1 MPRRSSRS
9 AVNAERTAR
18 ERLLVEGDT
27 CWRVA
32 RAERAAVLIDAAD
45 YFAALRSSLLK
56 AEHSIFLLGW
66 DLDSRTCLQG
76 AVEPDDRAP
85 RELGKLMRWLLK
97 RRPKLEIR
105 ILLWD
110 YSVFYAA
117 QRELF
122 PRLIFGWNKP
132 RRVEIVLDAH
142 LPLGASHHEKLVVID
157 DSVAYCGGIDL
168 TLQRWDTAE
177 HRVDDPRRRDPKSK
191 PYAPKHDVQTVV
203 DGPAAAAL
211 GWHARER
218 WAHAGGEPVGDVA
231 RFRDRW
237 PGHVEADLED
247 VLIGIMRTL
256 GAVEGIEEVREVE
269 RATIAA
275 IERAEVFIY
284 IENQYITAKC
294 VVDALIERMRANDA
308 LEVVILTNEECGGWL
323 EAETMG
329 VGRQRFMAAFADSG
343 LERRIRFLFPIVQ
356 GGRDDAPIPRA
367 ADRHV
372 AVNVHSKVMIVDDAL
387 LRVGSANLNN
397 RSMGFDTELDLA
409 VEAETAAHR
418 TAIADIRNRLIAEHW
433 GVERGAV
440 AHVLASREPAL
451 ASLCA
456 LAGDG
461 PRTVRPL
468 VQDEGV
474 AGTEIV
480 QMLGDPE
487 SAVTAERFVDEILG
501 LKRSRPVLKWATR
514 ALAAAAIAALSIVV
528 WQLLPFDRWD
538 VIASVEAGIE
548 GLRGHA
554 WHVPLVLLAFA
565 VGGAVAF
572 PILVLIGA
580 TIVAFGPLEGFI
592 LASVGTLLAASS
604 SFGMGRLLGR
614 RPLER
619 LFGGKLQQFE
629 RRLSGR
635 GVIAVALIRK
645 VPGPPFTLVN
655 MLIAAS
661 GIRFREFLAG
671 TALGM
676 VPGIGVFALLGDWL
690 VDVWRN
696 PTPLRVTLVVAA
708 VALWI
713 GVLLGTQRLV
723 NRFAK
728 K

>member
-1 MPRRSSRS
+1 MRS
-9 AVNAERTAR
+9 AATTERAAR
-18 ERLLVEGDT
+18 EPLLIEGDT

-32 RAERAAVLIDAAD
+32 RAERTAVLIDAAD
-45 YFAALRSSLLK
+45 YFAALRASLLR
-56 AEHSIFLLGW
+56 AERSIFLLGW
-66 DLDSRTCLQG
+66 DLDSRTRIQG

-97 RRPKLEIR
+97 NRPKLEIR
-105 ILLWD
+105 VLLWD

-168 TLQRWDTAE
+168 TLRRWDTAE
-177 HRVDDPRRRDPKSK
+177 HRARDTRRCDAKRK
-191 PYAPKHDVQTVV
+191 PYVPTHDVQMVV

-211 GWHARER
+211 GQRARER
-218 WAHAGGEPVGDVA
+218 WAHAGGGPVGDVA
-231 RFRDRW
+231 RVRGRW
-237 PGHVEADLED
+237 PNHVEPDFED
-247 VLIGIMRTL
+247 VLICIMRTL
-256 GAVEGIEEVREVE
+256 GAVEGIEEVREIE

-275 IERAEVFIY
+275 IERAEKFIY

-294 VVDALIERMRANDA
+294 VVDALVARMRANSA
-308 LEVVILTNEECGGWL
+308 LEVLILTNEQCGGWL

-329 VGRQRFMAAFADSG
+329 VGRQRFMAAFAGSG
-343 LERRIRFLFPIVQ
+343 LERRIRFVFPIVR
-356 GGRDDAPIPRA
+356 GCDAPSAGPRA
-367 ADRHV
+367 ADGPV
-372 AVNVHSKVMIVDDAL
+372 AINVHSKVMIVDDVL

-409 VEAETAAHR
+409 IEAETAAHR
-418 TAIADIRNRLIAEHW
+418 TAIAVVRNRLIAEHW
-433 GVERGAV
+433 GAPPDAV
-440 AHVLASREPAL
+440 ARVLASPEPAL
-451 ASLCA
+451 GPLCA
-456 LAGDG
+456 MPSDG

-468 VQDEGV
+468 EQDASV

-501 LKRSRPVLKWATR
+501 LKRSRPVLKWAVR
-514 ALAAAAIAALSIVV
+514 ALVAGAAAALLIVI
-528 WQLLPFDRWD
+528 WQLLPFDRLN
-538 VIASVEAGIE
+538 VVESVEAGIE

-554 WHVPLVLLAFA
+554 WRVPLVLLAFL
-565 VGGAVAF
+565 VGGVVAF

-604 SFGMGRLLGR
+604 SFATGRLLGR
-614 RPLER
+614 PLLER
-619 LFGGKLQQFE
+619 LFGQRLQQFE
-629 RRLSGR
+629 HRIHGR

-645 VPGPPFTLVN
+645 VPGPPFTVVN

-696 PTPLRVTLVVAA
+696 PTPLRVTLVAAA

-723 NRFAK
+723 NRFSK

>member
-1 MPRRSSRS
+1 MSSA
-9 AVNAERTAR
+9 AVKTERTAR
-18 ERLLVEGDT
+18 QPLLVEGDT

-45 YFAALRSSLLK
+45 YFAALRASLLK
-56 AEHSIFLLGW
+56 AERSIFLLGW
-66 DLDSRTCLQG
+66 DLDSRTCIQG

-97 RRPKLEIR
+97 RRHGLEIR

-122 PRLIFGWNKP
+122 PRLIFGWHKP

-177 HRVDDPRRRDPKSK
+177 HRLLDPRRCDPKSK
-191 PYAPKHDVQTVV
+191 PYAPKHDVQMVV

-211 GWHARER
+211 GQRARER
-218 WAHAGGEPVGDVA
+218 WAHAGGSPVGDVA
-231 RFRDRW
+231 PVRDRW
-237 PGHVEADLED
+237 PSHVEADFED
-247 VLIGIMRTL
+247 ALVSVMRTL
-256 GAVEGIEEVREVE
+256 GAVEGVEEVREIE

-275 IERAEVFIY
+275 IERADKFIY

-294 VVDALIERMRANDA
+294 VVDALAARMRANSA
-308 LEVVILTNEECGGWL
+308 LEVVILTNEDPGGWL

-343 LERRIRFLFPIVQ
+343 LERRIRFVFPIVE
-356 GGRDDAPIPRA
+356 GRDDTPSAIPRA
-367 ADRHV
+367 ADGHV
-372 AVNVHSKVMIVDDAL
+372 AINVHSKVMIVDDEL

-409 VEAETAAHR
+409 IEAETAAHR
-418 TAIADIRNRLIAEHW
+418 TAIADVRNRLIAEHW
-433 GVERGAV
+433 GVEPDAV
-440 AHVLASREPAL
+440 ARALASRESAL
-451 ASLCA
+451 ESLCA
-456 LAGDG
+456 MPSDG
-461 PRTVRPL
+461 PRAVRPL
-468 VQDEGV
+468 ERAASV

-501 LKRSRPVLKWATR
+501 LKRSRPVLKWVIR
-514 ALAAAAIAALSIVV
+514 AVAAAAIAVLLIVV
-528 WQLLPFDRWD
+528 WQLLPFDRFD
-538 VIASVEAGIE
+538 VVASVEAGIE

-565 VGGAVAF
+565 IGGVVVF

-592 LASVGTLLAASS
+592 LASVGTMLAASS
-604 SFGMGRLLGR
+604 SFGAGRVLGR
-614 RPLER
+614 GLLEK
-619 LFGGKLQQFE
+619 LFGERLQQFE
-629 RRLSGR
+629 RRIHGR

-645 VPGPPFTLVN
+645 VPGPPFTVVN

-661 GIRFREFLAG
+661 GIRFREFFAG

-676 VPGIGVFALLGDWL
+676 IPGIGVFALLGDWL
-690 VDVWRN
+690 VEVWRN
-696 PTPLRVTLVVAA
+696 PTALSVTLVVAA

-713 GVLLGTQRLV
+713 GVLIGVQRLV
-723 NRFAK
+723 NRFSK

>member
-1 MPRRSSRS
+1 VSNSAIKADRTPR
-9 AVNAERTAR
+9 EP
-18 ERLLVEGDT
+18 LLVEGDT

-45 YFAALRSSLLK
+45 YFAALRASLLT
-56 AEHSIFLLGW
+56 AERSIFLLGW
-66 DLDSRTCLQG
+66 DLDSRTRIQG
-76 AVEPDDRAP
+76 TVEPDDRAP

-110 YSVFYAA
+110 YSVLYAA
-117 QRELF
+117 ERELF

-132 RRVEIVLDAH
+132 PRVEIVLDAH

-168 TLQRWDTAE
+168 TSQRWDTAE
-177 HRVDDPRRRDPKSK
+177 HRVLDPRRCDPKSK
-191 PYAPKHDVQTVV
+191 RYAPKHDVQMVV

-211 GWHARER
+211 GQRARER
-218 WAHAGGEPVGDVA
+218 WAHAGGGPVGEAA
-231 RFRDRW
+231 RVRGRW
-237 PGHVEADLED
+237 PSHVEGDFED

-256 GAVEGIEEVREVE
+256 GAVEGVEEVREIE

-275 IERAEVFIY
+275 IERAERLIY

-294 VVDALIERMRANDA
+294 VVDALVARMRANSA
-308 LEVVILTNEECGGWL
+308 LEVLIVTNEVCGGWL

-329 VGRQRFMAAFADSG
+329 VGRQRFMAAFAGSG
-343 LERRIRFLFPIVQ
+343 LERRIRFVFPIVC
-356 GGRDDAPIPRA
+356 GCDAPSAGPRA
-367 ADRHV
+367 GDGHLAI
-372 AVNVHSKVMIVDDAL
+372 NVHSKVMIVDDAV

-409 VEAETAAHR
+409 IEAETAAHR
-418 TAIADIRNRLIAEHW
+418 AAIAGVRTRLIAEHW
-433 GVERGAV
+433 GVAPEAV
-440 AHVLASREPAL
+440 PRVLAARESAL
-451 ASLCA
+451 ASLWG

-468 VQDEGV
+468 EQEERV

-501 LKRSRPVLKWATR
+501 LRRSRPVLTWAIR
-514 ALAAAAIAALSIVV
+514 ALVAAAAAVLLIVA
-528 WQLLPFDRWD
+528 WRLLPFEGSD
-538 VIASVEAGIE
+538 VVASVETGIE
-548 GLRGHA
+548 ALRDHA
-554 WHVPLVLLAFA
+554 WRVPLVLLAFV
-565 VGGAVAF
+565 VGGAVVF
-572 PILVLIGA
+572 PILALIGA
-580 TIVAFGPLEGFI
+580 TIVAFGPLEGFV
-592 LASVGTLLAASS
+592 LASIGTMLAASS

-614 RPLER
+614 RLLER
-619 LFGGKLQQFE
+619 LFGARLLQFE
-629 RRLSGR
+629 RRLHGR

-645 VPGPPFTLVN
+645 VPGPPFALVN

-661 GIRFREFLAG
+661 GVRFREFLAG

-690 VDVWRN
+690 VDVGRN
-696 PTPLRVTLVVAA
+696 PTPLHVTLVAAA

-713 GVLLGTQRLV
+713 GALLGTQRLV
-723 NRFAK
+723 NRFSK